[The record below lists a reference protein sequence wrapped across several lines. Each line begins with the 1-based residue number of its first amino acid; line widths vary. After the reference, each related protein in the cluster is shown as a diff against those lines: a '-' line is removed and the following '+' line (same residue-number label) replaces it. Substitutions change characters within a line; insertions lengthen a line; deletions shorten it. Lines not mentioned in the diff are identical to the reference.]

1 MKKALAEMQSY
12 KAKLRLTDMRMQP
25 LSVFQRTKQLLKE
38 MNILE
43 RLTEKQ
49 NALLEVNT
57 NLIEWL
63 FVNLLGK
70 YLLIFN
76 YYLFAD

>member
-38 MNILE
+38 LKVLE
-43 RLTEKQ
+43 RLIEKQ
-49 NALLEVNT
+49 NTLLEVKA

-76 YYLFAD
+76 YYLFSD

>member
-25 LSVFQRTKQLLKE
+25 LSVFQRTKQLFKELKV
-38 MNILE
+38 LE

-49 NALLEVNT
+49 NTLLEVKA

-63 FVNLLGK
+63 YVDVLGK

-76 YYLFAD
+76 YLFSD